1 MHRLQASPVRKRK
14 RCKPRIL
21 CIWGSPDAPMQYV
34 PVMNAIFSAQRAEVA
49 IDALVLQPADSGFL
63 QQVGVRVRVTG
74 GGGGKRGGGEVQE
87 RRGRG
92 EMGRRGRESGR
103 GRGGGGAGEEE
114 KCSEQRQDRER
125 CTALHVVRLPGLDR
139 ATKPHTSTR
148 CLHQEPFSQSL
159 PANTFPVDDLPDT
172 LCALVPTQ
180 ATHLTGGLYFRPA
193 HRGAAL
199 QYLVQSLTAPTDTR
213 AMLAIHQPQGVDFRA
228 SCFCH
233 KRAIDVGY
241 VCSVCLSIFCRQ
253 APSCFICGTAFA
265 GAKRKAAAGTG
276 AAVGAQPQAAA

>member
-63 QQVGVRVRVTG
+63 QQVGVRVGVGGKGGSWGRGEGGGEG
-74 GGGGKRGGGEVQE
+74 GGGEGGLEKGRQVTSND
-87 RRGRG
+87 RTGRG
-92 EMGRRGRESGR
+92 VL
-103 GRGGGGAGEEE
+103 
-114 KCSEQRQDRER
+114 R
-125 CTALHVVRLPGLDR
+125 CTLVRLPGLDR

-148 CLHQEPFSQSL
+148 CPHQKPFSQSL
-159 PANTFPVDDLPDT
+159 PANTFPVGDLPDT

-276 AAVGAQPQAAA
+276 AAAGAQPQAAA